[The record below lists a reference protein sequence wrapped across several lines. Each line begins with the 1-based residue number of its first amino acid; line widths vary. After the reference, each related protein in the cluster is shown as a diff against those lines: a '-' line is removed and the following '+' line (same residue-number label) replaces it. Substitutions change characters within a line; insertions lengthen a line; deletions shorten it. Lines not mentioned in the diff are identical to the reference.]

1 MTTPTTAL
9 EERIA
14 HLEAALDDVSAEM
27 ARMRDENAGLHR
39 RVEALATILRAMRE
53 GDDVPAPDRP
63 PPHW

>member
-1 MTTPTTAL
+1 MTTTAL

-27 ARMRDENAGLHR
+27 ARMREENAALQR
-39 RVEALATILRAMRE
+39 RVEALAALLREARE
-53 GDDVPAPDRP
+53 GDDAPAPDRP